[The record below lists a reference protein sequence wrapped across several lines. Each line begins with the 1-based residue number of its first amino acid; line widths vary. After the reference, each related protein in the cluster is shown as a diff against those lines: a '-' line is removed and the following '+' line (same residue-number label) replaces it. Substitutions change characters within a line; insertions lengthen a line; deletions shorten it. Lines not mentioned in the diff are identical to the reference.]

1 LKGRLRRAAII
12 LKEKQDYLTRGMA
25 MGIRKDES
33 GGIVLEAAIVLP
45 LFMSFI
51 LVLIAIV
58 QLTMFQINLKS
69 VVTETTKDISSYIY
83 VVSIITKHP
92 QLKEAV
98 IQYKDISSILR
109 SADNLIASGFEMMN
123 KDYASFKKNQA
134 TELIPTEI
142 KELLTKGKDVKN
154 NAAKAYMDKFVIDQY
169 SLIDSKN
176 LSVTKVDLPDVVD
189 STSTNPYLGIEVQYK
204 VRLYIPFFTRDVVL
218 REKSYER
225 VWVSY

>member
-1 LKGRLRRAAII
+1 LKEKLRRAAII

-25 MGIRKDES
+25 MGIRKDEN

-45 LFMSFI
+45 LFMSFV

-69 VVTETTKDISSYIY
+69 VVTKTTKDVSSYLY
-83 VVSIITKHP
+83 VVSIITKHS

-98 IQYKDISSILR
+98 TQYKDISTILS
-109 SADNLIASGFEMMN
+109 SADNLIASGFEIMN

-134 TELIPTEI
+134 AQLIPTEI
-142 KELLTKGKDVKN
+142 KEFLIEGNNLKN

-169 SLIDSKN
+169 SIIDSEN
-176 LSVTKVDLPDVVD
+176 LSVTKVNLPDLVD
-189 STSTNPYLGIEVQYK
+189 STNPYLGIEVQYK

-218 REKSYER
+218 REKSFER
-225 VWVSY
+225 VWISY